1 MQEASAPR
9 FPSLIKLGKLANAR
23 KFDQLED
30 LWTEAVASLENDR
43 EDLLAVAG
51 QVGRLGAVGKAD
63 ELALLVIAGGRDPEQ
78 SLDLARLAG
87 RQVPEGVGVRKELR
101 RLYLAV
107 HADFPQ
113 LPALVDLFCR
123 NDAPL
128 DTMVSQLDAYLAL
141 RPGAYAVDYNFIGP
155 GVVESVNASNGVI
168 VVRFQNLRGEYGP
181 ATLGKISARSADFF
195 PALVLYDPDRLRELA
210 GSDPSAFVKLALEA
224 EHDQRLSYKDLKL
237 QVTRLL
243 GEKGWASWW
252 RHSRDVL
259 KRDPMLALSNG
270 SQPTLRALRQ
280 ADRYEDRLRRRFD
293 RTEDPAEKL
302 KQVLAYLDETT
313 RAGAEHRADPELL
326 THFGNGAAKSAVA
339 TLKDSPVLAL
349 AALAVHAEVAAR
361 GATVATP
368 NPRAA
373 QQVLARIPDHGVLA
387 VELPDALMQP
397 TLEYV
402 RETMLED
409 WDRIWATAMLRG
421 GKRLADFCARV
432 LIEAGRVDA
441 LRTALIRAVS
451 RPTASPEL
459 ITWLWRVRT
468 GSGPVARTLS
478 EVPELAPYPILVA
491 FLVMTEAIG
500 HLHAVAGEDRHL
512 KVLESA
518 RADLVVDNAQL
529 VVTVIRNASTAEAQR
544 LKDLSIDNLGLPPS
558 LRSRLRHMLRGEH
571 PELFTEIARPWEDE
585 TVLYSSDHGMRQRQE
600 QLTEIIEVG
609 IPEVAR
615 QIGEAAS
622 FGDLSENSEFTAAL
636 EKRDQLASRGTT
648 MEIELKMARAIGP
661 DLSLSPHA
669 NIGTRVTARNVVTGE
684 DDVFTFLGPWD
695 GDAERMILF
704 YRAPL
709 ALAFMGRKV
718 GETVTYGEG
727 VDRREWQIKAVE
739 AAV

>member
-9 FPSLIKLGKLANAR
+9 FPSLIKLGKLANAK
-23 KFDQLED
+23 KFDQLEE
-30 LWTEAVASLENDR
+30 LWAEAIGAPEIDR

-51 QVGRLGAVGKAD
+51 QVGRLGSVEKAD
-63 ELALLVIAGGRDPEQ
+63 ELALLVIAGGRDPAHC
-78 SLDLARLAG
+78 LDLARVAG
-87 RQVPEGVGVRKELR
+87 RQIPDGVGVRKELR

-113 LPALVDLFCR
+113 LPGLVDLFCKGE
-123 NDAPL
+123 APL
-128 DTMVSQLDAYLAL
+128 DTAVVRLDAYLAL
-141 RPGAYAVDYNFIGP
+141 RPGSYAVDYNFVAP
-155 GVVESVNASNGVI
+155 GIVESVNATNGVI
-168 VVRFQNLRGEYGP
+168 VVRFQNQRGEYGP
-181 ATLGKISARSADFF
+181 ATLGKISPRAADYF

-210 GSDPSAFVKLALEA
+210 GSDPAAFVKLALKA

-237 QVTRLL
+237 HVTRLL
-243 GEKGWASWW
+243 GEKGWGSWW
-252 RHSRDVL
+252 RRSRDVL
-259 KRDPMLALSNG
+259 KRDPMLALSTG
-270 SQPTLRALRQ
+270 SQPTLRSLRQ

-293 RTEDPAEKL
+293 RTDEPAEKL

-313 RAGAEHRADPELL
+313 RAGTEHQADPGLL
-326 THFGNGAAKSAVA
+326 THFGNGAAKTAVVS
-339 TLKDSPVLAL
+339 LKENPVLAL
-349 AALAVHAEVAAR
+349 AALAVHAEVARR
-361 GATVATP
+361 GGEVATP

-373 QQVLARIPDHGVLA
+373 QQVLARIPDHGALA
-387 VELPDALMQP
+387 VELPDALVQP

-402 RETMLED
+402 RETTPED
-409 WDRIWATAMLRG
+409 WDRVWAAAMLRG

-441 LRTALIRAVS
+441 LRATLIRAVS
-451 RPTASPEL
+451 KPTASAEL
-459 ITWLWRVRT
+459 ITWLWRVRA
-468 GSGPVARTLS
+468 GGGPVARALAD
-478 EVPELAPYPILVA
+478 VPELAPYPVLVA

-500 HLHAVAGEDRHL
+500 HLHGVAGEDRHL
-512 KVLESA
+512 KVLEAA
-518 RADLVVDNAQL
+518 RADLVVDGAQP
-529 VVTVIRNASTAEAQR
+529 VVDVIRNASSDEAQR
-544 LKDLSIDNLGLPPS
+544 LKDLTIDNLGLPPS

-585 TVLYSSDHGMRQRQE
+585 TILYSSDQGMRQRQD

-609 IPEVAR
+609 IPEVAK

-636 EKRDQLASRGTT
+636 EKRDQLASRATT
-648 MEIELKMARAIGP
+648 MERELKMARAIGP

-695 GDAERMILF
+695 GDAERKILF

-727 VDRREWQIKAVE
+727 LDRREWQIKGIEPAV
-739 AAV
+739 